1 MFSGSFFSFM
11 KTRKKYYAEI
21 VSNDSFNWQLSVK
34 HFKEIV
40 SRYKLLQDS
49 TFDTFRIHIES
60 GYYGIKVFFN
70 ENEYIICF
78 NSKIIHYNNKII
90 SIKLDECRSL
100 EKFIVSTI
108 PDEASKHILKKFI
121 LI

>member
-1 MFSGSFFSFM
+1 M